1 MKGQAIAAVTAILLG
16 LGCASA
22 VRDAESER
30 SPSAV
35 QVIRSEQIGGR
46 AYDLL
51 EVLEDSEM
59 IAGASAASVE
69 ARLTARLQKQA
80 AKLGADAVIVT
91 CSDAQ
96 QGVISCR
103 GAAIRWKEERQPGTS
118 VSGKPR

>member
-1 MKGQAIAAVTAILLG
+1 MNTSATVACAAIMLG

-35 QVIRSEQIGGR
+35 QVIRTEQIGSR
-46 AYDLL
+46 AYDIL

-59 IAGASAASVE
+59 IAGATDASIQ
-69 ARLTARLQKQA
+69 ARLTAQLQKQA
-80 AKLGADAVIVT
+80 AKLGADAIIVT
-91 CSDAQ
+91 CSTAQ

-103 GAAIRWKEERQPGTS
+103 GAALRWKNS
-118 VSGKPR
+118 N